1 MLTNKI
7 IANAIKNK
15 GYGNQR
21 IICDCA
27 DSKSIAELQDD
38 DINTIASRKGKDSVN
53 HGIQLIQNY
62 EIIVHPR
69 CIEFWKEI
77 ENYCWEKDRNGRL
90 TGKPDHE
97 FSHGMDAMRYG
108 VANVL
113 MPNSFSFD

>member
-1 MLTNKI
+1 MTGVQTCALPI
-7 IANAIKNK
+7 FNA
-15 GYGNQR
+15 
-21 IICDCA
+21 
-27 DSKSIAELQDD
+27 
-38 DINTIASRKGKDSVN
+38 IASRKGKDSVN

-90 TGKPDHE
+90 TDKPDHE